1 MFAINS
7 PSDYSETQRKIN
19 DCKIKMF
26 LIYNTQDCQCISL
39 LVQIYKMREKIN
51 DFKIKKFVTVYLPYI
66 LLILVFLRSFFS
78 VDSKLL
84 KWSITVK
91 KTVRFKTFMNC

>member
-51 DFKIKKFVTVYLPYI
+51 DCKIKRFLIVYTPF
-66 LLILVFLRSFFS
+66 LLVVFFS
-78 VDSKLL
+78 
-84 KWSITVK
+84 
-91 KTVRFKTFMNC
+91 